1 MNSPY
6 FTPEPPP
13 SLSLRFPH
21 PTLSSARPSAAD
33 LHGLCLSPSV
43 QYWEEKEHTLLQF
56 QKTKVDCEIYK
67 EKMGT
72 LQSQVVELQKERD
85 QVPGMARARA
95 RLRGSG
101 EQKVLAMAESR
112 PRKPLAPASLGAAEG
127 WLAELHHS
135 LNLSG
140 SWSRFGSLLWVH
152 SRAVARVSA
161 PFLFGTRCLHGP
173 HISDVLKTVNEYK
186 CVSQNEFMLGSHWM
200 SPL

>member
-85 QVPGMARARA
+85 QVPGTARARA

-101 EQKVLAMAESR
+101 GTE
-112 PRKPLAPASLGAAEG
+112 GAG
-127 WLAELHHS
+127 H
-135 LNLSG
+135 G
-140 SWSRFGSLLWVH
+140 
-152 SRAVARVSA
+152 RVSA
-161 PFLFGTRCLHGP
+161 QEAPGPRFSGCSRGLAGRVAPLAQPQWQLVQVWVSPLGPLEGCRPCVSSLSLWHKMFAWTP
-173 HISDVLKTVNEYK
+173 HIGCSENCK
-186 CVSQNEFMLGSHWM
+186 
-200 SPL
+200 